1 MGMAENS
8 RPITVVLADDHA
20 MFREGLALAISEDE
34 RLHLVGEA
42 SSGPE
47 ALRLIQEHDPD
58 VALLDVQMPELDG
71 LALCERLG
79 QDDPPAR
86 TQVVILSAFDDRAFV
101 DRAHQAGCAAYL
113 SKNAS
118 RDEICAKLV
127 EVAASAP
134 QRTPS

>member
-1 MGMAENS
+1 MAETS

-34 RLHLVGEA
+34 RLQLVGEA
-42 SSGPE
+42 STGPE
-47 ALRLIQEHDPD
+47 ALSLIQELAPD

-86 TQVVILSAFDDRAFV
+86 TRVVILSAFDDRAFV
-101 DRAHQAGCAAYL
+101 ERAHQAGCAAYL
-113 SKNAS
+113 SKHAS
-118 RDEICAKLV
+118 REEIRSKLV
-127 EVAASAP
+127 EVAASSA
-134 QRTPS
+134 QGTLS